1 LSPEE
6 EKKKPDSVDES
17 PDESAANEKEREP
30 VGVDIS
36 ALDTYTTL
44 KLFLSILADQ
54 AWRKMGL
61 IADPRTSKVEKD
73 LIQAKTAIDCFQF
86 MLKQLEPRLT
96 QDEKNKLNSVLSDLQ
111 INFVTHQ

>member
-1 LSPEE
+1 LSTDDE
-6 EKKKPDSVDES
+6 KKPDSGAKKQN
-17 PDESAANEKEREP
+17 ESAAEEKEKEP

-36 ALDTYTTL
+36 ALDTFTTL

-61 IADPRTSKVEKD
+61 IADPRTNKVEKD
-73 LIQAKTAIDCFQF
+73 MSQAKTAINCFQF
-86 MLKQLEPRLT
+86 MLKELETHLT
-96 QDEKNKLNSVLSDLQ
+96 EDEKNKLNNVLSDLQ

>member
-1 LSPEE
+1 MSPDDE
-6 EKKKPDSVDES
+6 KKPDSSDKI
-17 PDESAANEKEREP
+17 PDEPVTEEKGREP

-61 IADPRTSKVEKD
+61 IADPRTNKVEKD
-73 LIQAKTAIDCFQF
+73 MNQAKTAIDCFQF
-86 MLKQLEPRLT
+86 MLKQLEAHLT
-96 QDEKNKLNSVLSDLQ
+96 EDEKNKLNNVLSDLQ
-111 INFVTHQ
+111 INFVTHQQ